1 MDAMRGIVSA
11 MLCVAMLTG
20 CWGYTSSSKKWAYV
34 GDSLLLVGGG
44 AALAYGV
51 EDKPAACTG
60 DGCEYHSSIRGA
72 EVVGVAL
79 LAAGLFG
86 LLFNIT
92 RENVKNPSR

>member
-1 MDAMRGIVSA
+1 

-20 CWGYTSSSKKWAYV
+20 CWGYTSSSKKWADV
-34 GDSLLLVGGG
+34 GDSLLLVGGAG
-44 AALAYGV
+44 ALAYGV

-60 DGCEYHSSIRGA
+60 DGCEYHSSIRGG

-92 RENVKNPSR
+92 RETVKNPSR